1 MLEANVALHPGS
13 RPDFRSVDVVLD
25 GTTEMTPESAIAA
38 RDIAFGVS
46 ARAMVRGGGRVY
58 LITGTGENSQAHL
71 QACPECPVAHTVWEF
86 SRKKASWAELREL
99 AREPDEGE

>member
-25 GTTEMTPESAIAA
+25 SITEMTPESAIAA
-38 RDIAFGVS
+38 RNVAFGVS

-58 LITGTGENSQAHL
+58 LVVGIGENSRAHL
-71 QACPECPVAHTVWEF
+71 QACPECPVVETVRRF

-99 AREPDEGE
+99 AQEPDGG